1 MFFRHCYRMIFL
13 FQFLIVFF
21 LSWPVV
27 VSNLVLSIDLVRNF
41 WIFSDVAASLFCIA
55 NGAKLSF
62 PSVWIKISF
71 KRSPVLWKEKHA
83 AFSKYKIAIHKKEKA
98 HFCCATFTFFQKR
111 KAYISN
117 SCIVNQWY
125 CLEKPNQRYKN
136 ATTRNL
142 VDLWYSLEKPNQKIS
157 RIEKPISCTAFRFFY
172 EMKICFS
179 SNYNADQGYW
189 PFLLL
194 FSKYQGYYVFL
205 VTLVFFCCNC
215 RDLIASQL
223 YFAVSF
229 YVAFVFFQV
238 SSCYTICLQCFHNCH
253 FDSVIINLFHKPQ
266 TFLYGIPF
274 ELCCASVKLFIL
286 SQIHSNNIQSY
297 SFPNNNSYWKHFMLS
312 PMLFQSCYIYPLV
325 RYKCWPL
332 ALE

>member
-1 MFFRHCYRMIFL
+1 MFFF
-13 FQFLIVFF
+13 
-21 LSWPVV
+21 VV

-41 WIFSDVAASLFCIA
+41 WIFSDVAASLFFIA

-111 KAYISN
+111 KAN

-157 RIEKPISCTAFRFFY
+157 RIEKPISCTAFRFFSKWRFVSVVII
-172 EMKICFS
+172 MQIT
-179 SNYNADQGYW
+179 D
-189 PFLLL
+189 L
-194 FSKYQGYYVFL
+194 FYYF
-205 VTLVFFCCNC
+205 CNC
-215 RDLIASQL
+215 LCFFGIVTAWFFYS
-223 YFAVSF
+223 SF
-229 YVAFVFFQV
+229 
-238 SSCYTICLQCFHNCH
+238 
-253 FDSVIINLFHKPQ
+253 
-266 TFLYGIPF
+266 
-274 ELCCASVKLFIL
+274 
-286 SQIHSNNIQSY
+286 
-297 SFPNNNSYWKHFMLS
+297 
-312 PMLFQSCYIYPLV
+312 
-325 RYKCWPL
+325 
-332 ALE
+332 